1 LALFLENK
9 FKWVEIV
16 ASIKKINLVIEDHT
30 VSMTAGLRSLSEKY
44 SRDSGYAV
52 DGTDIEGSESIPI
65 YFPAVDGCYR
75 CLISHVLSI
84 RGGLVQRK

>member
-1 LALFLENK
+1 M
-9 FKWVEIV
+9 